1 MNKRKFIFA
10 GLLGALCLSV
20 IIIGIL
26 IACNVVTRYLSSFY
40 TFLLCSDAHRK
51 KPTKT
56 FYLLKINF
64 RKREHKK
71 SQTVDVQESQCG
83 DTPYVSNNDVM
94 RTEYQEL
101 RDRRT
106 QIYENLS

>member
-26 IACNVVTRYLSSFY
+26 IACNVATSLSSSY

-94 RTEYQEL
+94 STEYQEL
-101 RDRRT
+101 RDCRT

>member
-26 IACNVVTRYLSSFY
+26 IACNVVTRYLSSSY
-40 TFLLCSDAHRK
+40 TLLLCSDAHRK
-51 KPTKT
+51 KPIKT

-83 DTPYVSNNDVM
+83 DTPSVSNNDVM
-94 RTEYQEL
+94 STEYQEL

>member
-1 MNKRKFIFA
+1 MSLQ
-10 GLLGALCLSV
+10 GTCQVL
-20 IIIGIL
+20 IL
-26 IACNVVTRYLSSFY
+26 FY
-40 TFLLCSDAHRK
+40 YAVMLIEK

-94 RTEYQEL
+94 STEYQQL